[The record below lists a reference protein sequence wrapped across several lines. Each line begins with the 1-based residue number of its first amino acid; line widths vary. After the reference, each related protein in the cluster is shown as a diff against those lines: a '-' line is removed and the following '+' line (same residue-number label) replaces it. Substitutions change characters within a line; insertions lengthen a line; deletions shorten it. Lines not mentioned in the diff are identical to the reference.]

1 MSGLKPK
8 TMYKSFNPYS
18 QSTTHQMT
26 NEIRQI
32 PITELIKIQDFVNDT
47 PSNSNDNSYLSDGEV
62 LDHVMDKLNHLTT
75 ATPYIDQ
82 WANERFIN
90 KIYNNKPHT
99 K

>member
-1 MSGLKPK
+1 MNK
-8 TMYKSFNPYS
+8 
-18 QSTTHQMT
+18 
-26 NEIRQI
+26 EIRQI

-47 PSNSNDNSYLSDGEV
+47 PSCSDENLYLSDGEI

>member
-1 MSGLKPK
+1 MNK
-8 TMYKSFNPYS
+8 
-18 QSTTHQMT
+18 
-26 NEIRQI
+26 EIRQI

-47 PSNSNDNSYLSDGEV
+47 PSCSNDIPTDSDENLYLSDGEI
-62 LDHVMDKLNHLTT
+62 LDHVMEKLNHLTK

-90 KIYNNKPHT
+90 KLYKNQPHT

>member
-1 MSGLKPK
+1 M
-8 TMYKSFNPYS
+8 N
-18 QSTTHQMT
+18 

-32 PITELIKIQDFVNDT
+32 PITELIKIQDFVNET
-47 PSNSNDNSYLSDGEV
+47 PSCSSDSSYLSDGEI

-75 ATPYIDQ
+75 DTPYIDQ

-90 KIYNNKPHT
+90 KIYNDQPHT